1 MYRALLLNYL
11 EDLKVDDQEAASLA
25 SLRAILGLSD
35 DQVASVYQAAVGPLY
50 RAAVEEAVSAPLGSE
65 AKSALQE
72 KIAGLALPDNA
83 PPNARYRPICPFC
96 AKPLKTDARA
106 GDQPYSRILFQSD
119 ASRDDVEG
127 SDGDSENGGWSTAS
141 PGLTVQDATPPD
153 TAERKNDPGDAD
165 EDAA

>member
-1 MYRALLLNYL
+1 MRPHR
-11 EDLKVDDQEAASLA
+11 
-25 SLRAILGLSD
+25 LRARREPCGTTRPGRLRRRSGTACSLVAD
-35 DQVASVYQAAVGPLY
+35 LLVAQVA
-50 RAAVEEAVSAPLGSE
+50 R
-65 AKSALQE
+65 KW
-72 KIAGLALPDNA
+72 AGLALPDNA

-165 EDAA
+165 GDAA

>member
-1 MYRALLLNYL
+1 MAPRAPVAFAGAP
-11 EDLKVDDQEAASLA
+11 ER
-25 SLRAILGLSD
+25 RARSSPIYFVA
-35 DQVASVYQAAVGPLY
+35 QVA
-50 RAAVEEAVSAPLGSE
+50 R
-65 AKSALQE
+65 KW
-72 KIAGLALPDNA
+72 AGLALPDNA

-153 TAERKNDPGDAD
+153 TAERKNDPGAAD
-165 EDAA
+165 GDAA

>member
-1 MYRALLLNYL
+1 MRPHR
-11 EDLKVDDQEAASLA
+11 
-25 SLRAILGLSD
+25 LRARREPCGTTRPGRLRRRSGTASRSSPIYFVA
-35 DQVASVYQAAVGPLY
+35 QVA
-50 RAAVEEAVSAPLGSE
+50 R
-65 AKSALQE
+65 KW
-72 KIAGLALPDNA
+72 AGLALPDNA

-153 TAERKNDPGDAD
+153 TAERKHDPGDAD
-165 EDAA
+165 GDAA